1 MSPVAPEFL
10 TVADALHVHRSQIDT
25 FGGEH
30 GVRDMG
36 LLESAMAQPRA
47 TYGGAF
53 LHPQPFG
60 MAAAYLYHI
69 VRNHPFLDGN
79 KRTGAVLALVFLD
92 WNGVTLRAD
101 NDGLAGITLRVA
113 EGRAGKEEIAE
124 FFQSIAC
131 D

>member
-1 MSPVAPEFL
+1 
-10 TVADALHVHRSQIDT
+10 
-25 FGGEH
+25 
-30 GVRDMG
+30 
-36 LLESAMAQPRA
+36 MAQPRA
-47 TYGGAF
+47 IYGSAF

-79 KRTGAVLALVFLD
+79 KRTGAVVALVFLD

-101 NDGLAGITLRVA
+101 NDGLAGITILVA

-124 FFQSIAC
+124 FFRSIAC

>member
-1 MSPVAPEFL
+1 VKPEFL
-10 TVADALHVHRSQIDT
+10 TVADALHIHRNQVDT

-30 GVRDMG
+30 GARDMG

-47 TYGGAF
+47 SYGGHL
-53 LHPQPFG
+53 LHPDLFA

-79 KRTGAVLALVFLD
+79 KRAGAMTAMVFLD
-92 WNGVTLRAD
+92 WNGIALRAD
-101 NDGLAGITLRVA
+101 NDGLADITFRVA
-113 EGRAGKEEIAE
+113 EGKATKLDVAE
-124 FFQSIAC
+124 FFRSIAH